1 MGISYKEN
9 MRMGDTLFS
18 QEARDERRKFT
29 RVATNLY
36 ITYCIPG
43 TEEKEAGIFVSKD
56 VSGGGILFESFREIP
71 IGMVFN
77 LSIHLPTSPFPLPAK
92 GKVVRMEKTR
102 PYGRYDVG
110 MSLIEISE
118 ENRRELVKYLISTLI
133 TKADCDSLFGTEE
146 FWKSSI
152 FEGEALKEEKIT
164 P

>member
-1 MGISYKEN
+1 
-9 MRMGDTLFS
+9 MGDTLFS
-18 QEARDERRKFT
+18 QEAKDERRKFT

-36 ITYCIPG
+36 ITYFIPG
-43 TEEKEAGIFVSKD
+43 VEKREAGVFVSKN

-71 IGMVFN
+71 IGTVFE
-77 LSIHLPTSPFPLPAK
+77 LSIHLPTSPSPLPAK

-110 MSLIEISE
+110 MSLVEISE
-118 ENRRELVKYLISTLI
+118 RDRRELIKYLVSTLI
-133 TKADCDSLFGTEE
+133 TRSDCDSLFGTEA